1 MVNRSGAMIVADL
14 QRTLIR
20 LWLVRALAGSVLF
33 VRGMCAMLFNR
44 YKGISDL
51 CWVYRVSGVE
61 VLRALAYRVVV
72 GFVSPGHPGE
82 NRLFKAFLNS
92 EAPALCK
99 KRFLGEAYNLDSMFR
114 DFIVLK
120 APTKSEK
127 GVLVLEYSQKFD
139 LFNALFDLDRIMK
152 DYYVVLEPC
161 WAGYCDPSIL
171 MFISS
176 ANEVIVQCPE
186 KSDFDFIS
194 GLKSN
199 LIPIGL
205 GSSDWIDSELFSPK
219 QECVAKEYDLVMV
232 ANWAKH
238 KNHRKLFKALQ
249 SVKHRPVSLLLI
261 GVDWGGRTDKDI
273 VAEMKEYELS
283 HVNLT
288 IKKNIHAREVADC
301 LEKSKAFLLLS
312 EKEGSNRAIV
322 EALFSDVPAILY
334 ENFIGGARG
343 KINEQ
348 TGVLSSFEALHEK
361 IDYMLDNY
369 RKFTPR
375 TWALTQTGS
384 KNATRKL
391 NSLLR
396 SIAESKGE
404 PWTVDIVEKVN
415 NPNFSYKVK
424 DSLPLD
430 QQARAISRAYFR

>member
-1 MVNRSGAMIVADL
+1 MTMMAADV
-14 QRTLIR
+14 QKALIR
-20 LWLVRALAGSVLF
+20 VWLVRAVAGTVFF
-33 VRGMCAMLFNR
+33 VRGLVVMLFNR

-51 CWVYRVSGVE
+51 CWVYRVSGVG
-61 VLRALAYRVVV
+61 VLRSLAYRIVT
-72 GFVSPGHPGE
+72 GFVSQGHPGE
-82 NRLFKAFLNS
+82 NRLLQAFLES
-92 EAPALCK
+92 DAPALCK

-120 APTKSEK
+120 APAENEK

-139 LFNALFDLDRIMK
+139 LFNALFDLNRVMT

-171 MFISS
+171 MFISTL
-176 ANEVIVQCPE
+176 NEVVVQCPE
-186 KSDFDFIS
+186 KSDFDFIA

-205 GSSDWIDSELFSPK
+205 GSSDWIDSELFAPK
-219 QECVAKEYDLVMV
+219 QARAAKEYDLVMV

-249 SVKHRPVSLLLI
+249 DVKHRPISLLLI

-273 VAEMKEYELS
+273 VSEMNEYALS
-283 HVNLT
+283 HVTLE
-288 IKKNIHAREVADC
+288 IKKNIPAREVADC

-348 TGVLSSFEALHEK
+348 TGVLSSFEDLHEK
-361 IDYMLDNY
+361 IDYMLENY
-369 RKFTPR
+369 RRFTPR
-375 TWALTQTGS
+375 AWALAQTGS
-384 KNATRKL
+384 NNATRKL
-391 NSLLR
+391 NGLLR

-415 NPNFSYKVK
+415 NPNFSYKVSG
-424 DSLPLD
+424 SLPQD
-430 QQARAISRAYFR
+430 RQARAIAKSYFR

>member
-1 MVNRSGAMIVADL
+1 MLGKSATTLAADL
-14 QRTLIR
+14 QKSLMR
-20 LWLVRALAGSVLF
+20 LWLVRALAGTVFL
-33 VRGMCAMLFNR
+33 VRGMVVMVFDQYR
-44 YKGISDL
+44 GVSDL
-51 CWVYRVSGVE
+51 CWVYRVSGIA
-61 VLRALAYRVVV
+61 VLRALAYRAVV

-82 NRLFKAFLNS
+82 NRLLKAFLNS

-99 KRFLGEAYNLDSMFR
+99 RRFLGEVYNLDSMFR

-120 APTKSEK
+120 APSQNEK

-171 MFISS
+171 MFISTI
-176 ANEVIVQCPE
+176 NEVIVQCPE
-186 KSDFDFIS
+186 KSDLDFIS

-199 LIPIGL
+199 LIPIDL
-205 GSSDWIDSELFSPK
+205 GSSDWIDSELFAPK
-219 QECVAKEYDLVMV
+219 QARPAKEYDLVMV

-238 KNHRKLFKALQ
+238 KNHRKLFQALQ
-249 SVKHRPVSLLLI
+249 AVKHRPISLLLI

-273 VAEMKEYELS
+273 VSEMNEYNLS
-283 HVNLT
+283 HVKLE
-288 IKKNIHAREVADC
+288 IKKNIPAREVADC

-322 EALFSDVPAILY
+322 EALFSDIPAILY
-334 ENFIGGARG
+334 EKFIGGARG

-348 TGVLSSFEALHEK
+348 TGVLSSFEDLHVK

-369 RKFTPR
+369 HKFTPR
-375 TWALTQTGS
+375 AWALAQTGS

-391 NSLLR
+391 NGLLK
-396 SIAESKGE
+396 SIAETKGE
-404 PWTVDIVEKVN
+404 RWTVDIVEKVN

-424 DSLPLD
+424 DSLPPD
-430 QQARAISRAYFR
+430 QQARAIAKAYFR

>member
-1 MVNRSGAMIVADL
+1 MGQSGTMIVADL
-14 QRTLIR
+14 QKALIR
-20 LWLVRALAGSVLF
+20 LWLVRAVAGSVFF
-33 VRGMCAMLFNR
+33 VRGMVAMLFNR

-51 CWVYRVSGVE
+51 CWVYRVSGVG

-72 GFVSPGHPGE
+72 GFVSQRRPGE
-82 NRLFKAFLNS
+82 NRLLQAFLAS
-92 EAPALCK
+92 DAPALCK
-99 KRFLGEAYNLDSMFR
+99 KRFLGEAYNLESMFR

-171 MFISS
+171 MFIS
-176 ANEVIVQCPE
+176 AINEVIVQCPE
-186 KSDFDFIS
+186 KSDLDFIS

-205 GSSDWIDSELFSPK
+205 GSSDWIDSELFAPK
-219 QECVAKEYDLVMV
+219 QARAAKEYDLVMV

-238 KNHRKLFKALQ
+238 KNHRKLFQALQ
-249 SVKHRPVSLLLI
+249 TVTHRPISLLLI

-273 VAEMKEYELS
+273 VSEMNEYALS
-283 HVNLT
+283 HVKLE
-288 IKKNIHAREVADC
+288 IKKNIPAREVADC

-369 RKFTPR
+369 QKFTPR
-375 TWALTQTGS
+375 AWALAQTGS

-391 NSLLR
+391 NSLLK

-415 NPNFSYKVK
+415 NPNFSYKAK
-424 DSLPLD
+424 DSLSQD
-430 QQARAISRAYFR
+430 QQARAIAKSYFR

>member
-1 MVNRSGAMIVADL
+1 MLLADL
-14 QRTLIR
+14 QKTLTR
-20 LWLVRALAGSVLF
+20 LWLVRALAGAVFFL
-33 VRGMCAMLFNR
+33 RGMSVMLFKR

-51 CWVYRVSGVE
+51 CWVYRVSGVG
-61 VLRALAYRVVV
+61 VLRSLAYRVVT
-72 GFVSPGHPGE
+72 GFISQGCPGE
-82 NRLFKAFLNS
+82 NRLLRAFLDS
-92 EAPALCK
+92 DEPALCK
-99 KRFLGEAYNLDSMFR
+99 KRFLGESYNLDSMFR

-120 APTKSEK
+120 SPSHDEK

-139 LFNALFDLDRIMK
+139 LFNALFDLNRVMK

-176 ANEVIVQCPE
+176 ENEVIVQCPE
-186 KSDFDFIS
+186 KSDLDFIS
-194 GLKSN
+194 DLKSN

-205 GSSDWIDSELFSPK
+205 GSSDWIDSELFAPK
-219 QECVAKEYDLVMV
+219 LERVAKEYDLVMV

-249 SVKHRPVSLLLI
+249 HVKHRPISLLLI

-273 VAEMKEYELS
+273 VSEMKEYELS
-283 HVNLT
+283 HVSLE
-288 IKKNIHAREVADC
+288 IKKNIPAREVADC
-301 LEKSKAFLLLS
+301 LEKSKAFVLLS

-348 TGVLSSFEALHEK
+348 TGVLSSFEDLHVK

-369 RKFTPR
+369 RTFTPR
-375 TWALTQTGS
+375 AWALAQTGS

-391 NSLLR
+391 NGLLK

-424 DSLPLD
+424 DSLPSD
-430 QQARAISRAYFR
+430 QQARAIAKTYFR